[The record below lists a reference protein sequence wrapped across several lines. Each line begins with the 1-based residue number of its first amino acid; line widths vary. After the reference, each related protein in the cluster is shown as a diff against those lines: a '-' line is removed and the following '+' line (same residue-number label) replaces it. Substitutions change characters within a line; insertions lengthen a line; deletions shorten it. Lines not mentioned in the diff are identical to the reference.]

1 MSCYDKP
8 CRGDSLVDF
17 DKLIF
22 PKPRMGGSQKLT
34 PLPTGQAGLRGYV
47 IGILFSTKVLPL
59 RGFI

>member
-8 CRGDSLVDF
+8 CRGGSLVDF

-22 PKPRMGGSQKLT
+22 PKSRSGDRKKLM
-34 PLPTGQAGLRGYV
+34 PLRGYV